1 MPATGTRL
9 TLVRQWS
16 MLRLLPS
23 WPQLVTYGELARRL
37 ADEEF
42 KVDPNTVRRD
52 LEQLALVFPIVVE
65 ERGRTHYVGWA
76 KGADPVLRTMALP
89 EAMALVLAE
98 QHLGQL
104 LPTSVFESLETVFN
118 RAHQTLAGVDGHNPA
133 SAWMQKIRSVPPS
146 QPMLPPAIDPAVH
159 EKLSRA
165 LLLGRQV
172 EAVYRRG
179 DGESP
184 RSMRLHPLGMIL
196 RAPSLYL
203 IATAWDYHRFE
214 DAHLYAVHRFESVTL
229 LDDAVEVPPGFDLDA
244 AMERGLADFGG
255 SREPIDLVMRVTPSL
270 AAILAETPLAQRGSP
285 PRSTQTL
292 TPLPDGSVA
301 VKARVNDTWQLRW
314 WLRAQ
319 AEQIVEITAPQELAA
334 ALSQENNNSGRNQDA
349 SNHVA
354 G

>member
-23 WPQLVTYGELARRL
+23 WPHLVTYGELAQRL

-76 KGADPVLRTMALP
+76 KGADPVVRTMALP

-104 LPTSVFESLETVFN
+104 LPTAMFESLEAVFR
-118 RAHQTLAGVDGHNPA
+118 RAHQTLAGVDGHSQAA
-133 SAWMQKIRSVPPS
+133 SWMHKVRAVPPS
-146 QPMLPPAIDPAVH
+146 QPMLPPAIDSGIH
-159 EKLSRA
+159 EQLSRA
-165 LLLGRQV
+165 LLQERQI
-172 EAVYRRG
+172 EAVYRRSE
-179 DGESP
+179 GEAP
-184 RSMRLHPLGMIL
+184 RTLRLHPLGMFL

-214 DAHLYAVHRFESVTL
+214 DAHLYAVHRFESVIL

-244 AMERGLADFGG
+244 AMECGLADFGG
-255 SREPIDLVMRVTPSL
+255 VREPIDLVMRVTPSL
-270 AAILAETPLAQRGSP
+270 AAILAETPLAQRGTP

-292 TPLPDGSVA
+292 TRLEDGSILVQ
-301 VKARVNDTWQLRW
+301 ARVNDTWQLRW

-319 AEQIVEITAPQELAA
+319 AEQILAIAAPQELAT
-334 ALSQENNNSGRNQDA
+334 ALSQENNELGRNKDA
-349 SNHVA
+349 
-354 G
+354 